1 MTWKARQG
9 EKEGSGIPAHSRGTR
24 ECLPAVGMP
33 KKEESLRA
41 RLLQEGAILSLT
53 TLPPLSI

>member
-1 MTWKARQG
+1 
-9 EKEGSGIPAHSRGTR
+9 
-24 ECLPAVGMP
+24 MP
-33 KKEESLRA
+33 KKEEPLRA